1 MKLLRTLTLWHN
13 LVPALPL
20 MLLSACGGGSGDINS
35 ASAPPTSGVSVTSVV
50 SSSFSPLSG
59 TSGVRVTLQDGTS
72 VFALGSE
79 AQDTSRTIISA
90 APVPAG
96 ADISQMVGKT
106 LLQFANLPSRNSL
119 AVIRGA
125 GEVVRVYECDAAN
138 RKCAR
143 LPSVTTL
150 DSGEIAFPVMAGKFY
165 AVQKR

>member
-1 MKLLRTLTLWHN
+1 MKIIRALTAWHSLLPTLL
-13 LVPALPL
+13 LL
-20 MLLSACGGGSGDINS
+20 LLSACGGGGGDTG
-35 ASAPPTSGVSVTSVV
+35 AGSAPPASGVLVPTVVTP
-50 SSSFSPLSG
+50 SSSPMSG

-79 AQDTSRTIISA
+79 AQDTSRITITA

-96 ADISQMVGKT
+96 ADTSQMVGRT

-119 AVIRGA
+119 AVFRGA
-125 GEVVRVYECDAAN
+125 GEVVRVYECDSAN

-150 DSGEIAFPVMAGKFY
+150 NGGDIAFPVVAGKFY